1 MSAKIRTGSGE
12 KTMSDSPTQGLELRS
27 LVTSAGQLQLSLE
40 TVEIAQPGPDEVVV
54 QVQASPIN
62 PSDLGLLLGPADMT
76 TLVGGGTPA
85 RPTLTA
91 TIPPN
96 RMGMMKPR
104 LDESMAV
111 GNEGAGLVVSAGANV
126 ADLLG
131 KKVGMLGG
139 AMYTTHRKLKARDC
153 IALPDDATAADG
165 ASMFV
170 NPLTALAMVETMR
183 REGHTALVHTA
194 AASNLGQMLN
204 KICIADGVALVN
216 IVRSGEQAKILTD
229 IGATYVVD
237 SSAEDFQAKLTD
249 AVAATGATI
258 AFDAIGGGR
267 LANSILHAMEAAAN
281 RNAKEYSRYGSSTF
295 KQVYIYGGL
304 DLKMTELDRGFGL
317 SWSVSGFLLM
327 PFLQKV
333 GMETAMAMRAR
344 VVRELTTTFASHY
357 SATISMA
364 QALDPEVVRAYVKK
378 ATGTKYLI
386 DPSL

>member
-1 MSAKIRTGSGE
+1 MTDTPI
-12 KTMSDSPTQGLELRS
+12 QGLELRS

-40 TVEIAQPGPDEVVV
+40 SVTIEAPGPDEVVV
-54 QVQASPIN
+54 QVEASPIN
-62 PSDLGLLLGPADMT
+62 PSDLGLLLGPVDMA
-76 TLVGGGTPA
+76 TLTASGSSD
-85 RPTLTA
+85 RPILTA

-104 LDESMAV
+104 LDQSMPV
-111 GNEGAGLVVSAGANV
+111 GNEGAGTVIAAGAHV
-126 ADLLG
+126 QDFLG
-131 KKVGMLGG
+131 KKVGMFGG

-153 IALPDDATAADG
+153 IILPDGATAADG

-204 KICIADGVALVN
+204 KICIADGVPLVN
-216 IVRSGEQAKILTD
+216 IVRSVEQAKILSD
-229 IGATYVVD
+229 IGATFIVD
-237 SSAEDFQAKLTD
+237 SSANDFQAKLTD

-281 RNAKEYSRYGSSTF
+281 RNAKEYSRYGSATF
-295 KQVYIYGGL
+295 KQIYIYGGL

-333 GMETAMAMRAR
+333 GVETALAMRAR
-344 VVRELTTTFASHY
+344 VARELTTTFASHY

-364 QALDPEVVRAYVKK
+364 EALDPDVVRAYAKK

>member
-1 MSAKIRTGSGE
+1 MVGDTLES
-12 KTMSDSPTQGLELRS
+12 LELRS
-27 LVTSAGQLQLSLE
+27 LVTSTGQLRLSLE
-40 TVEIAQPGPDEVVV
+40 TVTVAEPGPDEVVV

-62 PSDLGLLLGPADMT
+62 PSDLGLLLGPSDMAT
-76 TLVGGGTPA
+76 FVASGTPD
-85 RPTLTA
+85 RPILIA
-91 TIPPN
+91 TIPQG

-111 GNEGAGLVVSAGANV
+111 GNEGAGLVVRAGANV
-126 ADLLG
+126 GHLLG
-131 KKVGMLGG
+131 KIVGILGG

-153 IALPDDATAADG
+153 IALPEGASAADG

-170 NPLTALAMVETMR
+170 NPLTALAMVETMK
-183 REGHTALVHTA
+183 REGHVALVHTA
-194 AASNLGQMLN
+194 AASNLGQMLV
-204 KICIADGVALVN
+204 KICLADGVPLVN
-216 IVRSGEQAKILTD
+216 IVRSAAQAKILSD
-229 IGATYVVD
+229 IGAEYIVD
-237 SSAEDFQAKLTD
+237 SSMEDFQAKLTD
-249 AVAATGATI
+249 AVAATNATV

-317 SWSVSGFLLM
+317 SWSVSGFLLT

-344 VVRELTTTFASHY
+344 VARELTTTFASHY
-357 SATISMA
+357 TSTISLA
-364 QALDPEVVRAYVKK
+364 QALDPEIVRAYAKK